1 MEKDLGNFDEDE
13 NFDEYES
20 IENEMFKDIEVQEDN
35 IKVDDYRR
43 TFTKMES

>member
-20 IENEMFKDIEVQEDN
+20 IENEIFKDIEVQEDN

>member
-20 IENEMFKDIEVQEDN
+20 IENEMFKDIEV
-35 IKVDDYRR
+35 
-43 TFTKMES
+43 